1 MGYRREMP
9 LSAEKTASLR
19 ERFAALHQAGT
30 FILPN
35 AWDVGS
41 ALVLQSL
48 GFEAIATTS
57 SGLAASLGRHDHNV
71 TLAELAVHVA
81 DLCNALDIPL
91 SIDAEAGYSRDLDCL
106 PRTVGQLAATG
117 ASGISIEDYIPDR
130 GLLGMEEATDRVGRL
145 SAAAHSEGL
154 VVTARAENH
163 LYGIDDLDDTI
174 VRLRFY
180 REAGADVVYAPGL
193 SSIHDIARVVSE
205 VIAPVNVLLLPDGP
219 SVPELTGAG
228 VRRISTGGAL
238 AFAAYGAMAAGA
250 RELLER
256 GTATFT
262 QGALTPIERKAAF
275 GSP

>member
-1 MGYRREMP
+1 M
-9 LSAEKTASLR
+9 
-19 ERFAALHQAGT
+19 
-30 FILPN
+30 PN

-57 SGLAASLGRHDHNV
+57 SGFAASLGRHDQNV

-81 DLCNALDIPL
+81 DLCNSTEIPL
-91 SIDAEAGYSRDLDCL
+91 SIDAEAGYSRDLDGL

-117 ASGISIEDYIPDR
+117 ASGISIEDFIPDR
-130 GLLGMEEATDRVGRL
+130 GLLGSDEATERVARL

-174 VRLRFY
+174 ARLGSY

-193 SSIHDIARVVSE
+193 TSIDDIARVVGE
-205 VIAPVNVLLLPDGP
+205 ANAPVNVLLLPEGP
-219 SVPELTGAG
+219 SVSELRETG
-228 VRRISTGGAL
+228 VRRISTGGSL
-238 AFAAYGAMAAGA
+238 AFAAYGALAAGA
-250 RELLER
+250 RELLDN
-256 GTATFT
+256 GTVTFT
-262 QGALTPIERKAAF
+262 EGVLTPAEREAAF